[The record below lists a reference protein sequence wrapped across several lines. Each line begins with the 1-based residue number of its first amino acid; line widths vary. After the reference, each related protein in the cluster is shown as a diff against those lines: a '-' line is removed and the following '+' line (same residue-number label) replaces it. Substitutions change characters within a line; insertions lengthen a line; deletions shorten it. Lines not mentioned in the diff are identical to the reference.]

1 MSQKKKRFLKLR
13 ILINWVMVI
22 LKMVSRDL
30 RNIFFVTN
38 TLGPPSKGPLI
49 VENKLKNGIAWF

>member
-1 MSQKKKRFLKLR
+1 
-13 ILINWVMVI
+13 MVI

-49 VENKLKNGIAWF
+49 VENKPKNGIARF